1 MASDLFFISAM
12 FATQYLSS
20 VIIAIAAFA
29 FIFFRIFYEYERAVL
44 FTLGRYSGTIKPGLR
59 FIIPIIQTYTRVDM
73 RMEVVD
79 VPQQN
84 AITKDN
90 VSVNVNA
97 VLYFKIFDAQLSVI
111 KVENYLD
118 AVSQLA
124 QTTMRNVVG
133 EVTLDELLS
142 QRDKISQKIKDIVDK
157 ASDPWGVKVISVDL
171 KHIEL
176 AEEMKR
182 VMAKAAEAE
191 RLRRAIII
199 RSDGD
204 AIASTKIGQAAK
216 ILSNAKGAL
225 HLRTLQSLN
234 DIASDST
241 NTVNFIIP
249 LDTLKAYEG
258 YGGDE

>member
-1 MASDLFFISAM
+1 MASELFLISAI
-12 FATQYLSS
+12 FATMYLSS
-20 VIIAIAAFA
+20 AIIAIVVFI

-44 FTLGRYSGTIKPGLR
+44 FTLGRYSKTLGPGLR

-73 RMEVVD
+73 RIEVVD

-84 AITKDN
+84 TITKDN

-199 RSDGD
+199 RSEGD
-204 AIASTKIGQAAK
+204 AIASTKIAQAAK
-216 ILSNAKGAL
+216 IIAEAKGAL

-234 DIASDST
+234 DIASDPT
-241 NTVNFIIP
+241 NKVNFVVP
-249 LDTLKAYEG
+249 LDTMKAYSG
-258 YGGDE
+258 YKGDN